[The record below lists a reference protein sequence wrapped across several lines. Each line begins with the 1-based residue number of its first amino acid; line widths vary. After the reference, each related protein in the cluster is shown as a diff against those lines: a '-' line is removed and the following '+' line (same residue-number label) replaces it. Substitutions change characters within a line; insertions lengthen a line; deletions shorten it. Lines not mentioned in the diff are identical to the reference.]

1 MTGTVPL
8 QSDVKMH
15 CKHAY
20 TEHIRGRMLHF
31 KVSFDAGKGRSRRTI
46 GQAALPLMSV
56 LPKAEATPAGWPQG
70 HSREE
75 WAFSVP
81 LYHGHAPPLPPL
93 ARLHLCLSLRTSSRP
108 YARAMLC
115 P

>member
-1 MTGTVPL
+1 
-8 QSDVKMH
+8 MH

-31 KVSFDAGKGRSRRTI
+31 KVSYDAGSGRTRRTI

-56 LPKAEATPAGWPQG
+56 LPKKELTPAGWPQG

-75 WAFSVP
+75 WPFSIP
-81 LYHGHAPPLPPL
+81 LYHGWATTGLSVLGDCVCTVIVAQAANNHA
-93 ARLHLCLSLRTSSRP
+93 AFMHFQCF
-108 YARAMLC
+108 
-115 P
+115 